1 MHRCVVLCVLM
12 FASACRDDVDGEPLA
27 HQIDDMGEHAD
38 ALRAEVDAHATAA
51 EAASDLAAWQA
62 TETQHD
68 SNARDHMAMLGHA
81 IGDMGMCD
89 GAPSEDI
96 DGMMQMH
103 DMCDDEMQRHTQAIA
118 AATDLAA
125 VQAEEAQHRVA
136 MMDRLDELDAMGDG
150 MMDSHG
156 SMMCGGHHG
165 IDDHEDP

>member
-1 MHRCVVLCVLM
+1 MHRSFVLCLLLV
-12 FASACRDDVDGEPLA
+12 ASACRDDVDGEPLA
-27 HQIDDMGEHAD
+27 HQIDDMGEHVD

-51 EAASDLAAWQA
+51 EVASGLTASQA
-62 TETQHD
+62 LEAQHD
-68 SNARDHMAMLGHA
+68 SIARDHMEMLAHA
-81 IGDMGMCD
+81 IDDMGMCD
-89 GAPSEDI
+89 GAPSGDI

-125 VQAEEAQHRVA
+125 VRAEEAQHRGA

-165 IDDHEDP
+165 IDDHEDR